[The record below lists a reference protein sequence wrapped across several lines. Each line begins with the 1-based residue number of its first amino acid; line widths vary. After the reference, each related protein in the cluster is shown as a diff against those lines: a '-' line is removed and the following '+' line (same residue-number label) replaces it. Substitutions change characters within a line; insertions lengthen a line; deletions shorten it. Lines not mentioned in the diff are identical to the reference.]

1 MVRSALI
8 LLLSGAACLAQFDFR
23 DIAFLTTTETG
34 CVPQDAGLLPVWVP
48 ENEGGFL
55 VFTNSSGHAFLNDS
69 NSCYSGSLSNV
80 VITNGFQAGA
90 VATLILTNKSDV
102 SGLDQGVGTGMEN
115 LSLLVLSNNTM
126 LSFVAAIGNISY
138 DVDSSYGTLYSFF
151 LGSGMTTLRA
161 HDNNLTNVDISGNY
175 VNLYV
180 ANNNLGQVYIDT
192 TLQDYADNAG
202 DNGTLD
208 FSGTGNQAP
217 TNTAAITTLEG
228 RGWTILHN

>member
-1 MVRSALI
+1 MVRAALI
-8 LLLSGAACLAQFDFR
+8 LLLSVTAALAQFDFR
-23 DIAFLTTTETG
+23 DIAFLSTAETG
-34 CVPQDAGLLPVWVP
+34 CVPQDAGLIPTWVP
-48 ENEGGFL
+48 ANEGGFV
-55 VFTNSSGHAFLNDS
+55 VFTNTSGYTFLNDS

-90 VATLILTNKSDV
+90 VATLILTNKSDIG
-102 SGLDQGVGTGMEN
+102 GLDQSDTFGMVN
-115 LSLLVLSNNTM
+115 LSLMVLSNNTM
-126 LSFVAAIGNISY
+126 LSFIAALGNTSY
-138 DVDSSYGTLYSFF
+138 DVDISYGTLYSFF
-151 LGSGMTTLRA
+151 LAGGMANLRA

-208 FSGTGNQAP
+208 FSGTGNAAP
-217 TNTAAITTLEG
+217 TNAAAITTLEG
-228 RGWTILHN
+228 RGWTVLHN